1 MSDESIYDILRTFDL
16 VKNVEEGMN
25 QQEWINML
33 NYFESYFK
41 AMGVSRHE

>member
-1 MSDESIYDILRTFDL
+1 MNENIYDILRTFDL

-33 NYFESYFK
+33 NYFESYFR
-41 AMGVSRHE
+41 AMEVSYHE